1 MLEITFLGTG
11 SGVPT
16 PRRNHSAIYLRYEDQ
31 NFLWDCGEG
40 TQKQIM
46 KSGLNFMKIDKIFIT
61 HWHADHWA
69 GLIGLI
75 QTMNLEKRQK
85 ALEIYGPEAEKFV
98 GDILDMDY
106 WGPRFEIVPINV
118 QFQKPEISVLVKEKA
133 FTITSIPMKH
143 SIPSVAFCFQEE
155 GSWNVDVEKS
165 EKLYGLKQGPMIG
178 KLKEKGEIEFKGK
191 KIKLGDVAVLNQGLK
206 AAYSGDTR
214 PNQNMIKLAE
224 GADLLIHESTFGE
237 EIDDTLDR
245 AHTRVADAAETAKKA
260 GVKQLI
266 LTHFSRRYQD
276 VSPLLKIAKDIFP
289 KTEAA
294 EDFMKVELKRE
305 GIEIKKKWKT

>member
-16 PRRNHSAIYLRYEDQ
+16 PRRNHSAIYLRYGEH

-85 ALEIYGPEAEKFV
+85 ALEIYAPEAEKFI

-106 WGPRFEIVPINV
+106 WGPRFEIIPINI
-118 QFQKPEISVLVKEKA
+118 QFQKPEISVLVKEKD
-133 FTITSIPMKH
+133 FSITSIPMKH
-143 SIPSVAFCFQEE
+143 SVPSVAFCFQEE

-165 EKLYGLKQGPMIG
+165 EKLYGLKQGPLIG
-178 KLKEKGEIEFKGK
+178 KLKEKGEIELKGK
-191 KIKLGDVAVLNQGLK
+191 KIKLEDVAVLNQGLK
-206 AAYSGDTR
+206 VAYSGDTK
-214 PNQNMIKLAE
+214 PNQAMVKLAQD
-224 GADLLIHESTFGE
+224 ADLLIHESTFGE

-245 AHTRVADAAETAKKA
+245 AHTRVTDAAEIAKKA

-276 VSPLLKIAKDIFP
+276 VSPLLKIAKEIFP

-294 EDFMKVELKRE
+294 EDYMRVELKRE
-305 GIEIKKKWKT
+305 GIQIKKRY